1 MGIIAE
7 GWMIYGT
14 AILAV
19 CYLAGLFLGDWLGLL
34 IGVKSNVGGVGL
46 AMLLLVLVVTRARRR
61 GEEHRLL
68 AGARF
73 WGGMYIPVV
82 VAMALQLD
90 VHKAAGAGLV
100 AVLAA
105 LLTVASCGL
114 LIRFMNRHEPAT
126 AAPSP
131 QADAGIEP

>member
-1 MGIIAE
+1 
-7 GWMIYGT
+7 MIYGT

-46 AMLLLVLVVTRARRR
+46 AMLLLVLIVTRARRS
-61 GEEHRLL
+61 GQEEKLL

-90 VHKAAGAGLV
+90 VQKALGAGLV

-105 LLTVASCGL
+105 LLTVVSCGL
-114 LIRFMNRHEPAT
+114 LIRWMNRNEPSTVNRAPL
-126 AAPSP
+126 AADRSTP
-131 QADAGIEP
+131 

>member
-1 MGIIAE
+1 
-7 GWMIYGT
+7 MIYGT
-14 AILAV
+14 AVLAI

-46 AMLLLVLVVTRARRR
+46 AMLLLLLVVTQARRL
-61 GEEHRLL
+61 GHETPLL

-90 VHKAAGAGLV
+90 VHKAVGAGLV
-100 AVLAA
+100 AVLSAV
-105 LLTVASCGL
+105 LTVLCCGL
-114 LIRFMNRHEPAT
+114 LVRWINRHEPSNADP
-126 AAPSP
+126 APDMAEANAS
-131 QADAGIEP
+131 

>member
-1 MGIIAE
+1 
-7 GWMIYGT
+7 MIYGT

-19 CYLAGLFLGDWLGLL
+19 CYLAGLFLGDWIGLL

-46 AMLLLVLVVTRARRR
+46 AMLLLVLIVTRARRS
-61 GEEHRLL
+61 GQEEKLL

-90 VHKAAGAGLV
+90 VQKALGAGLV

-105 LLTVASCGL
+105 LLTVVSCGL
-114 LIRFMNRHEPAT
+114 LIRWMNRNEPSTVNPAPVAT
-126 AAPSP
+126 DRSTP
-131 QADAGIEP
+131 